1 MGKLKTRGMVIR
13 DFKSLCGPWRTKS
26 ELRKKVY
33 FRTYLRNHPCSEVKF
48 GIIKIAYRTFENFS
62 MNSKNSINLMLQAAN
77 FRLSIHILIINMNKT
92 QFYTDATFK
101 RGSSGKERFVNFL

>member
-1 MGKLKTRGMVIR
+1 
-13 DFKSLCGPWRTKS
+13 
-26 ELRKKVY
+26 
-33 FRTYLRNHPCSEVKF
+33 
-48 GIIKIAYRTFENFS
+48 
-62 MNSKNSINLMLQAAN
+62 MLQAAN